1 MELYQLNTFVKIA
14 DEGSLTRA
22 AELLF
27 TSQPAISA
35 QIKALET
42 KINNLRG
49 VIKAHRSLNGIP
61 RR

>member
-1 MELYQLNTFVKIA
+1 MELYQLNTFVRIA

-35 QIKALET
+35 QIKALEDE
-42 KINNLRG
+42 LG
-49 VIKAHRSLNGIP
+49 
-61 RR
+61 